1 MMMRAG
7 MLMKTLQATTEV
19 LVVMLLMHVHL
30 RSVRGCCLEAHCH
43 LLLME
48 MLGVEMQVV
57 LMAMTMVMVTR
68 KGRGG
73 LD

>member
-1 MMMRAG
+1 

-30 RSVRGCCLEAHCH
+30 RSIRGCCLEAHRH
-43 LLLME
+43 LLLMA
-48 MLGVEMQVV
+48 MLGVEVQVV
-57 LMAMTMVMVTR
+57 LVAVVAVAG

-73 LD
+73 GLTRLG